1 MEKQE
6 NMILID
12 WFSMTSKIH
21 SPENFIALLGL
32 QDVAWE
38 ETKGANGYQSRLYY
52 DHISIHFNGRE
63 DMGIWL
69 EMSGQ
74 GCRVFESRG
83 HGDYNILF
91 REWLENEDEMNVTRI
106 DIAFDDHE
114 GLLNIK
120 QLVKDTQELGDDNK
134 PIEFVSKFKKRDV
147 IWSHDDGGAPAL
159 TVQHGRKGSETMI
172 RIYDKAAE
180 RGFTD
185 RHWIRVELQL
195 RQDRAGEFVH
205 ELLARKSDVGLLFR
219 GVIYNYLRYV
229 EPDDFD
235 SNRWRWPCKDYW
247 EKLLDGIGRI
257 RLYKKPGTDYNM
269 INLENFVIGQAGN
282 AIDTYI
288 RIKGECSFMEALK
301 SRPNKNLKPEYR
313 RLIKDS
319 EKGWVSEF
327 TP

>member
-1 MEKQE
+1 MENQE
-6 NMILID
+6 NVILID

-32 QDVAWE
+32 EDMVWE
-38 ETKGANGYQSRLYY
+38 EMNGANGYKSRLYY
-52 DHISIHFNGRE
+52 DHISIHYNGRE

-83 HGDYNILF
+83 HGDYDILF
-91 REWLENEDEMNVTRI
+91 REWLDNEDEMNITRI

-114 GLLNIK
+114 GLLDIK
-120 QLVKDTQELGDDNK
+120 QLVKDTQALDDDLT
-134 PIEFVSKFKKRDV
+134 PVEFVSKFRKREV

-159 TVQHGRKGSETMI
+159 TIQHGRKGSETMI

-180 RGFTD
+180 RGFAD
-185 RHWIRVELQL
+185 RHWIRVELQH
-195 RQDRAGEFVH
+195 RAERAADFVR

-235 SNRWRWPCKDYW
+235 SNRWRWPLKDYW
-247 EKLLDGIGRI
+247 AELLDGIGRI
-257 RLYKKPGTDYNM
+257 RLYKKPGTVYNM
-269 INLENFVIGQAGN
+269 LNLESFVIGQAGN

-288 RIKGECSFMEALK
+288 RIKGVDGFVEDLK
-301 SRPNKNLKPEYR
+301 NRPNKNIKAQYR
-313 RLIKDS
+313 QLIRDS
-319 EKGWVSEF
+319 EKGWVLESD
-327 TP
+327 P

>member
-1 MEKQE
+1 MENQG
-6 NMILID
+6 NVILID

-32 QDVAWE
+32 QDFLWE
-38 ETKGANGYQSRLYY
+38 EMNGANGYKNRLYY
-52 DHISIHFNGRE
+52 DHISIHYNGRE

-83 HGDYNILF
+83 HGDYDILF

-106 DIAFDDHE
+106 DVAFDDHE
-114 GLLNIK
+114 GLLDIK
-120 QLVKDTQELGDDNK
+120 QLVKDTQDLDDDNN
-134 PIEFVSKFKKRDV
+134 PAQFVSKFRKREV

-185 RHWIRVELQL
+185 RHWIRVELQH
-195 RQDRAGEFVH
+195 RADRAADFVR

-235 SNRWRWPCKDYW
+235 SNRWRWPLKDYW
-247 EKLLDGIGRI
+247 AKLLDGIGRI
-257 RLYKKPGTDYNM
+257 RLYKKPGTVYNM
-269 INLENFVIGQAGN
+269 LNLESFVIGQAGN

-288 RIKGECSFMEALK
+288 RIKGVDGFVEDLK
-301 SRPNKNLKPEYR
+301 NRPNKNIKSQYR
-313 RLIKDS
+313 QLIRDS
-319 EKGWVSEF
+319 EKGWVMESD
-327 TP
+327 P

>member
-1 MEKQE
+1 MENQE
-6 NMILID
+6 NVILID

-21 SPENFIALLGL
+21 SPENFISLLGL
-32 QDVAWE
+32 EDMLWE
-38 ETKGANGYQSRLYY
+38 EMNGANGYKSRLYY
-52 DHISIHFNGRE
+52 DHISIHYNGRE

-83 HGDYNILF
+83 HGDYDILF
-91 REWLENEDEMNVTRI
+91 REWLDNEDEMNITRF

-114 GLLNIK
+114 GLLDIK
-120 QLVKDTQELGDDNK
+120 QLVKDTQALDDENN
-134 PIEFVSKFKKRDV
+134 PTEFVSKFRKREV
-147 IWSHDDGGAPAL
+147 IWSHDDGGAPAH

-185 RHWIRVELQL
+185 RHWIRVELQH
-195 RQDRAGEFVH
+195 RADRAADFIR
-205 ELLARKSDVGLLFR
+205 ELLIRKCDVGLLFR
-219 GVIYNYLRYV
+219 GVLYNYLRYV
-229 EPDDFD
+229 DDPMAD
-235 SNRWRWPCKDYW
+235 SNKWRWPMKDYW

-288 RIKGECSFMEALK
+288 RIKGVDAFVQDLK
-301 SRPNKNLKPEYR
+301 NRPNKNIKAQYR
-313 RLIKDS
+313 QLIRDS
-319 EKGWVSEF
+319 EKGWVSESD
-327 TP
+327 P